1 MNAFAGLAAT
11 CAPAMD
17 AHRIKKVGHITP
29 STNTTMEPL
38 TTLLGALSGGGISQ
52 HFSRV
57 SVRRLALD
65 DEAASQFELERMLAA
80 ARILGE
86 APLDAIVW
94 NGTAGSWRG
103 RAFDTQLVAAI
114 EAETGIRATTSTLA
128 IYDTFRRHGWT
139 RIGLAV
145 PYNDGITDAIVREYA
160 THGFEVVATA
170 NLGLE
175 SNIDF
180 GNTPAAT
187 IRELLVA
194 AAAGAPDC
202 IAVVCTNVPAITLAA
217 EFEAAYGIPIVDSIA
232 VTFLEAARLCGLDP
246 RVAGF
251 GRVLAGD

>member
-1 MNAFAGLAAT
+1 MHASADLLAT

-17 AHRIKKVGHITP
+17 AHRIKKIGHITP

-38 TTLLGALSGGGISQ
+38 TTLLGALAGGGISQ

-57 SVRRLALD
+57 SVQRLALD
-65 DEAASQFELERMLAA
+65 AEAAAQFELERMLAA

-86 APLDAIVW
+86 APLDVIAW

-103 RAFDTQLVAAI
+103 RGYDTELVAAI
-114 EAETGIRATTSTLA
+114 EAETGIRAITSTLA
-128 IYDTFRRHGWT
+128 IYETFRRHRWT

-145 PYNDGITDAIVREYA
+145 PYNDDITAAIVREYA
-160 THGFEVVATA
+160 SQGFEVIATA
-170 NLGLE
+170 HLGLE

-180 GNTPAAT
+180 GNVSAAT
-187 IRELLVA
+187 IRDLLVA

-232 VTFLEAARLCGLDP
+232 VTFLECARICGLDP
-246 RVAGF
+246 RIAGF
-251 GRVLAGD
+251 GSVLAG